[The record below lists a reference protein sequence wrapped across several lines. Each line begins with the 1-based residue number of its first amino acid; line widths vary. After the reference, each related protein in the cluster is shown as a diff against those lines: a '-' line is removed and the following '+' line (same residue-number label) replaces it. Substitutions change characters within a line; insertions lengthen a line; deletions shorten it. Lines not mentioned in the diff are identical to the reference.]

1 MTPKELIDLLEKNDI
16 TFENLYNEPE
26 EYGMPEIGE
35 IEAIDYN
42 DYNEDDKRSHKEIII
57 HFKTLNFYIEE
68 CQDFIW
74 GNLAEISHSVVEPVE
89 TKIVFGNN
97 VLIKQVRT
105 YIEILLIN
113 PNELKVSIYQSKI
126 FDKVSVMFIF
136 SAPKFRLIYFSVMDK
151 FE

>member
-1 MTPKELIDLLEKNDI
+1 MTPKELIDLLVKNDI

-26 EYGMPEIGE
+26 EYGMSEIGE
-35 IEAIDYN
+35 IGAIDYN

-97 VLIKQVRT
+97 VLIK
-105 YIEILLIN
+105 
-113 PNELKVSIYQSKI
+113 
-126 FDKVSVMFIF
+126 
-136 SAPKFRLIYFSVMDK
+136 
-151 FE
+151 